1 MADQTEQTV
10 KERLRKA
17 GLNAEF
23 EALKGGR
30 AFELKEVAGIH
41 IVSVDEEKPPI
52 MQVTGDFGMIV
63 SMFAFAISEIIDTA
77 AEQGVD
83 RDYIKN
89 AFKDCLELAF
99 QTSGKGKK
107 IMKEK
112 MNLPLEQFLTLTGP
126 AQILQIAEEGAEE
139 PLFVG
144 KAAKIRNSDKE
155 QDPEERA
162 KLEAILAREVK
173 FIQPA
178 ADTEN
183 AGKYIFKIWLYPVAA

>member
-30 AFELKEVAGIH
+30 AFKLKEVAGIH
-41 IVSVDEEKPPI
+41 IVSVDKEKPPI

-89 AFKDCLELAF
+89 TFKDCLELAF
-99 QTSGKGKK
+99 QTSGKGK
-107 IMKEK
+107 
-112 MNLPLEQFLTLTGP
+112 
-126 AQILQIAEEGAEE
+126 
-139 PLFVG
+139 
-144 KAAKIRNSDKE
+144 
-155 QDPEERA
+155 
-162 KLEAILAREVK
+162 
-173 FIQPA
+173 
-178 ADTEN
+178 
-183 AGKYIFKIWLYPVAA
+183 